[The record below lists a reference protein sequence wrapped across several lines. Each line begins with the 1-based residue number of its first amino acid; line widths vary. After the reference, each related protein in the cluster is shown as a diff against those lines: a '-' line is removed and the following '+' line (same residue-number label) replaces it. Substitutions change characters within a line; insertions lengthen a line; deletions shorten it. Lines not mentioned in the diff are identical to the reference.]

1 MKKSVAAFTVLAIAL
16 SSCGFHTC
24 PTYAKKTQKK
34 EVVKVTK
41 ETRI

>member
-1 MKKSVAAFTVLAIAL
+1 MKKSVAIFTVLAIVL

-24 PTYAKKTQKK
+24 PTYAKKPQKK
-34 EVVKVTK
+34 GVVKVEK

>member
-1 MKKSVAAFTVLAIAL
+1 MKKSVAVFMVLAIVL

-24 PTYAKKTQKK
+24 ATYAKKTQKK

-41 ETRI
+41 ENRI